1 MTSSLIINSYL
12 NKLDIKIIEIQDKMK
27 IFNKIDIKYN
37 EIKSLLAETLKEI
50 NTNTENSVYEDIRID
65 LKNKNKEINEDIQD
79 KIIKSNK
86 SLDQSLTKLEIK
98 INSYIKDKDNTD
110 QQGLDESIDLKIKD
124 IEDFLPSQKEK
135 NRVFEDISQGYNDVN
150 NKVNKEI
157 SNIYSNVD
165 GLMMRNSEIKE
176 TFISSIEKIESKSN
190 EEINQIKKSRVEF
203 EENVFG
209 LVEEV
214 YIKLTVDDEMNV

>member
-1 MTSSLIINSYL
+1 MTSSLITNSYL
-12 NKLDIKIIEIQDKMK
+12 NRLDIKIIEIQDKMK

-65 LKNKNKEINEDIQD
+65 LKNKNKEINEDIQN

-110 QQGLDESIDLKIKD
+110 QQGLDESLDLKIKD
-124 IEDFLPSQKEK
+124 IEDFLLSQKEK